1 MFFSFSFKD
10 LSCHMHSISID
21 TSHLYM
27 FMLQGK
33 AEPPMEDSLELS
45 MEDSLDQVVE
55 AESMVNIA
63 RAMSNIVPSSG
74 CKPTKPPIKHPMAD
88 DIQAPS
94 GKPATSDECNDF
106 HNVFSK
112 IINEANAYQPVPS
125 KNMKK
130 KKKEQ
135 KQKEDVVET
144 DNAKK
149 KQEKKVENGQKKK
162 KNAMNAQKKVQKKE
176 KKQKQIKEKD
186 APGKKEAMEMD
197 LSPSMIATQNVANF
211 DINVA
216 DLYEPTF
223 ASKQSYLQQKVFG
236 KKRLV
241 AAVSEKQA
249 ANHAEVVRLLLVYI
263 KDHVGLKKSDV
274 IEKRDIILADLS
286 AEDV

>member
-1 MFFSFSFKD
+1 
-10 LSCHMHSISID
+10 
-21 TSHLYM
+21 
-27 FMLQGK
+27 
-33 AEPPMEDSLELS
+33 
-45 MEDSLDQVVE
+45 
-55 AESMVNIA
+55 
-63 RAMSNIVPSSG
+63 
-74 CKPTKPPIKHPMAD
+74 
-88 DIQAPS
+88 
-94 GKPATSDECNDF
+94 
-106 HNVFSK
+106 
-112 IINEANAYQPVPS
+112 
-125 KNMKK
+125 
-130 KKKEQ
+130 
-135 KQKEDVVET
+135 
-144 DNAKK
+144 
-149 KQEKKVENGQKKK
+149 
-162 KNAMNAQKKVQKKE
+162 MNAQKKVQKKE
-176 KKQKQIKEKD
+176 KQKQIKEKD